1 MFDQHAAAQCKARWN
16 GIAKPLDSLGTL
28 ETLVC
33 QLAGIQHTTEVRL
46 DRRVCLVFCAD
57 NGVVEEGVT
66 QASSEVTALQAVNIA
81 RGHGSVN
88 AIARAAGCD
97 VVAVDVGIQTDPEE
111 PRLLRRKAGHGTGN
125 IAKGPAMTEDQLER
139 TLKTGI
145 DLAGQMKEQGYHII
159 CTGEMGIGNT
169 TTASAVASV
178 LLDVDPAAVTGRGA
192 GLSNEGLSRKLSAVR
207 QSIRLN
213 SPDRL
218 LPRDILKKL
227 GGFDIAAMTGVFLGG
242 VVHEVPV
249 VIDGVISSVS
259 ALLALRINPE
269 CRAYM
274 IASHLSREPSA
285 AMVMDAL
292 GTSPL
297 IRADMALGEG
307 TGAVA
312 LLPLIDL
319 ALSVYRQNNTFE
331 HLKMAAYTP
340 QCARKP

>member
-178 LLDVDPAAVTGRGA
+178 LLDADPAAVTGRGA

-213 SPDRL
+213 SPDRS

>member
-227 GGFDIAAMTGVFLGG
+227 GGFDIAAMTGVFWA
-242 VVHEVPV
+242 E
-249 VIDGVISSVS
+249 
-259 ALLALRINPE
+259 
-269 CRAYM
+269 
-274 IASHLSREPSA
+274 
-285 AMVMDAL
+285 
-292 GTSPL
+292 
-297 IRADMALGEG
+297 
-307 TGAVA
+307 
-312 LLPLIDL
+312 
-319 ALSVYRQNNTFE
+319 
-331 HLKMAAYTP
+331 
-340 QCARKP
+340 